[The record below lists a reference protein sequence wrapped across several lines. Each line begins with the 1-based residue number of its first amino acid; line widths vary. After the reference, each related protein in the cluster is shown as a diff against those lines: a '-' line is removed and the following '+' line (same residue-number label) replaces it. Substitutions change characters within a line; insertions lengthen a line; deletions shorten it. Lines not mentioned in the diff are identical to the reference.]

1 LDHYIRIKNL
11 FIVRTQWKIEFEKET
26 EEVTVL
32 QSTKI
37 LCELCGA
44 TIKGPPKTV
53 RIEGAELDV
62 CGQCAKYGT
71 EVQKQKKPEVRKG
84 GPLVR
89 PVAAPARR
97 TRDVLDMIEGEIVD
111 DYGERIRK
119 ARMERGLS
127 QKDLAMELKE
137 KELLIKKIEK
147 GDLIPEDDV
156 RIRLER
162 ALSIRLIDVPDEAE
176 EKKKQGKVVP
186 TLGDVISIKKVQK

>member
-1 LDHYIRIKNL
+1 M
-11 FIVRTQWKIEFEKET
+11 Q
-26 EEVTVL
+26 
-32 QSTKI
+32 
-37 LCELCGA
+37 CEMCGA

-71 EVQKQKKPEVRKG
+71 EVQKQNKPDPRKG
-84 GPLVR
+84 GPVTR
-89 PVAAPARR
+89 TVATPARR
-97 TRDVLDMIEGEIVD
+97 KRDVLDMIEGEIVD

-176 EKKKQGKVVP
+176 AQKRPGKVVP
-186 TLGDVISIKKVQK
+186 TLGDVIAIKKVQK

>member
-1 LDHYIRIKNL
+1 MKIKNL
-11 FIVRTQWKIEFEKET
+11 FMVRTQWKIEFKRATKEM
-26 EEVTVL
+26 TVL
-32 QSTKI
+32 QSAKI

-62 CGQCAKYGT
+62 CGLCAKYGT
-71 EVQKQKKPEVRKG
+71 EVQKLKKPAPRKG
-84 GPLVR
+84 GPAVR
-89 PVAAPARR
+89 TVAAPARK

-119 ARMERGLS
+119 ARMDRGLS

-147 GDLIPEDDV
+147 GDLIPEDNV

-162 ALSIRLIDVPDEAE
+162 ALSIRLIDVPDEADA
-176 EKKKQGKVVP
+176 KKKPGKVVP